1 MSGEH
6 EIFELGDFVL
16 QSGATLRGARLAYK
30 AHGALN
36 RARDNVV
43 VYPTAFGG
51 DYAEYEPRIRPG
63 MALDPDK
70 FFIIVPSL
78 FGGGFSSSPS
88 NTPEPYGGPRFPQV
102 TIYDNVVA
110 QHRLVAEKFGVSRV
124 KLVTGFSMGA
134 IQTYHWGALYPDK
147 VERIAPYCGAARCS
161 RHNYVFLEG
170 LKAALTADAQWN
182 EGWYKEKPAKGLRA
196 FGRVYAGWAFSQ
208 AFYRAELDLKSLGHS
223 SLEDFMVAF
232 WEGLFL
238 PKDANNLLTMLW
250 TWQHGDIADN
260 PLYRGDF
267 TKALRAIR
275 SKAYVMPSGT
285 DLYFP
290 PADNELEVAEM
301 PDAKCFTIPSVWG
314 HVAGATANP
323 PDVAFVDRKIAEL
336 LDA

>member
-1 MSGEH
+1 MAPS
-6 EIFELGDFVL
+6 I
-16 QSGATLRGARLAYK
+16 S
-30 AHGALN
+30 
-36 RARDNVV
+36 ARDNVV

-51 DYAEYEPRIRPG
+51 DYAEYEPRIKPG

-70 FFIIVPSL
+70 YFIIVPSL

-134 IQTYHWGALYPDK
+134 IQTYHWGALYPDE

-161 RHNYVFLEG
+161 RHNYVFLGG

-208 AFYRAELDLKSLGHS
+208 AFYRAELDLKTLGFS

-238 PKDANNLLTMLW
+238 PKDANNLLAMLW
-250 TWQHGDIADN
+250 TWQHGDIPPTISIAAILRRRCGRSGPRRMSCRARPISISRLLTTSSRWPRCLTPN
-260 PLYRGDF
+260 ASQFPLSGAMSLGRPP
-267 TKALRAIR
+267 IR
-275 SKAYVMPSGT
+275 PTLTSST
-285 DLYFP
+285 
-290 PADNELEVAEM
+290 
-301 PDAKCFTIPSVWG
+301 AKSPTC
-314 HVAGATANP
+314 
-323 PDVAFVDRKIAEL
+323 
-336 LDA
+336 

>member
-1 MSGEH
+1 
-6 EIFELGDFVL
+6 
-16 QSGATLRGARLAYK
+16 
-30 AHGALN
+30 
-36 RARDNVV
+36 
-43 VYPTAFGG
+43 
-51 DYAEYEPRIRPG
+51 

-70 FFIIVPSL
+70 YFIIVPSL
-78 FGGGFSSSPS
+78 FGSGFSSSPS
-88 NTPEPYGGPRFPQV
+88 NTPEPYGKPRFPRV

-110 QHRLVAEKFGVSRV
+110 QHRLVAEELGVSRV

-134 IQTYHWGALYPDK
+134 IQTYHWGALYPDE

-208 AFYRAELDLKSLGHS
+208 AFYRAELDLKTLGYS

-238 PKDANNLLTMLW
+238 PKDANDLLAMLW
-250 TWQHGDIADN
+250 TWQHGDIASND
-260 PLYRGDF
+260 LYRGDF
-267 TKALRAIR
+267 RKALRAIR
-275 SKAYVMPSGT
+275 AKAYLMPSET

-290 PADNELEVAEM
+290 PADNELEVSRNA
-301 PDAKCFTIPSVWG
+301 
-314 HVAGATANP
+314 
-323 PDVAFVDRKIAEL
+323 
-336 LDA
+336 